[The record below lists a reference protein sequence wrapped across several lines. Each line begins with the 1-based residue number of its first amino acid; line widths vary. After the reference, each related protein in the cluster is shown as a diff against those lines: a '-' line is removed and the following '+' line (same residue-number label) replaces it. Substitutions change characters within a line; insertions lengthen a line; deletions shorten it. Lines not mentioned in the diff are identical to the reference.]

1 MFVTG
6 IGDLDDFGSLS
17 TVPATVKVTTSK
29 KVIDK
34 PRITVMYEF
43 CRLFKHFVLMMLLW
57 SWPCIKTRCR
67 IQGCKDTAPL
77 PRWRRITP
85 GLSFVIYGRFL
96 CVCVLLRCF
105 RLSVPVQLIAW
116 KDLSTKLPIMC
127 RVGRWTLDEHS
138 LTYCVR
144 PHYTFWEISAFAWLN
159 YSVQNLLTLFTLTFR
174 SLTEIF
180 IRRSWYSVLPR
191 LDVTIDYCVKKAV
204 MGVTELITALVLI
217 HGSLTFLSDVHC
229 FFDPPARLV
238 WWRVNR

>member
-116 KDLSTKLPIMC
+116 KDLSTNVPSGTLNP
-127 RVGRWTLDEHS
+127 RWTLTHLLCKAALHFLRDKCI
-138 LTYCVR
+138 CVVKLQC
-144 PHYTFWEISAFAWLN
+144 PKFINIIYLDVSISNRDLHQKKLVLSPSETWRDDWLLCQESSHGRDWVDN
-159 YSVQNLLTLFTLTFR
+159 C
-174 SLTEIF
+174 
-180 IRRSWYSVLPR
+180 PR
-191 LDVTIDYCVKKAV
+191 LDSWLIDLPFRC
-204 MGVTELITALVLI
+204 ALLLW
-217 HGSLTFLSDVHC
+217 STC
-229 FFDPPARLV
+229 
-238 WWRVNR
+238 